1 MQLINKAEEEFLIKN
16 IAYLIDFSLF
26 QNIKREDIR
35 SIWKISK
42 EKEYFI
48 GQTVFNLKDKLHYIY
63 VIKNGDF

>member
-1 MQLINKAEEEFLIKN
+1 MQLINKAEEEFLTKN

-35 SIWKISK
+35 SLWKISK

-48 GQTVFNLKDKLHYIY
+48 GQTVFN
-63 VIKNGDF
+63 